1 MSELLDEAAFKT
13 TPIKVKVKVCSLF
26 EASVVMKTDS
36 DSDHYLIDNFFRLFD
51 RLPWHKVNQ

>member
-26 EASVVMKTDS
+26 EASVVMKIQS
-36 DSDHYLIDNFFRLFD
+36 DSDKPQGLTLR
-51 RLPWHKVNQ
+51 